1 MRGLVAA
8 LVTLPPSVH
17 ADERLQP
24 YLYTQA
30 EYHSNLL
37 ALRDRAQGLEQNGDD
52 ELSDLVMRAVA
63 GLDSTLALDEL
74 SLRGNLEAR
83 QVYFGHYDALDHS
96 EYLLDVTLGGLL
108 PRDLIGEIAYRQ
120 ERRMAA
126 FSDRD
131 SGALAIELERVLS
144 AQLAHDLSDDWHL
157 QAAARGRRLE
167 SPLPAA
173 PGFRTEE
180 AGIEL
185 AVQRGAEHRITWG
198 LRSGY
203 TGGRFADHPAGGE
216 FRQYSVALTA
226 DHDVPDLYRIGAQ
239 LGYTQR
245 EDEAGSG
252 RDRSGV
258 TGVLA
263 YERIVSAKTRIEV
276 QAFRRIRS
284 FIAGPASE
292 QETGADLEVSWQP
305 TLKVGLTGAF
315 QWTHSA
321 FEDSPMP
328 SSFRSRSDRHQ
339 IVALMLSYE
348 ALPWLVVRPYLY
360 GRLRDSNRADQDFD
374 GTMVGIG
381 LQARLP

>member
-1 MRGLVAA
+1 MIGPL
-8 LVTLPPSVH
+8 SVH

-24 YLYTQA
+24 YVYTQA

-37 ALRDRAQGLEQNGDD
+37 ALRDRAQGMEQNGDD
-52 ELSDLVMRAVA
+52 ELSDLVMRAVV
-63 GLDSTLALDEL
+63 GLDSTLAFDGL

-83 QVYFGHYDALDHS
+83 RVHFGHYDALDHS

-108 PRDLIGEIAYRQ
+108 PRELIGDLAYRQ
-120 ERRMAA
+120 ERRMAT
-126 FSDRD
+126 FSERD

-144 AQLAHDLSDDWHL
+144 GQLAHDLSEDWHL
-157 QAAARGRRLE
+157 QAAARGRRLDA
-167 SPLPAA
+167 PLPDA

-180 AGIEL
+180 AGLEL
-185 AVQRGAEHRITWG
+185 AVQRGADHRVIWG

-203 TGGRFADHPAGGE
+203 TGGRFAGHPVDGE

-226 DHDVPDLYRIGAQ
+226 DHEVADLYRVGAQ
-239 LGYTQR
+239 LGHTQR

-263 YERIVSAKTRIEV
+263 YERILSAKTRIEV

-284 FIAGPASE
+284 YIAGPASE
-292 QETGADLEVSWQP
+292 QETGADLEVAWQP
-305 TLKVGLTGAF
+305 TLKIGLTGAF

-321 FEDSPMP
+321 FEDSPLP
-328 SSFRSRSDRHQ
+328 ATFRTRSDRHQ
-339 IVALMLSYE
+339 IAALILSYE
-348 ALPWLVVRPYLY
+348 ARPWLVVRPYLC

-374 GTMVGIG
+374 GTLFGIG